1 MITYEQFKEKNDKSK
16 EILKNNPF
24 AKALKIES
32 VDLAKE
38 KCVIQGKVYKI
49 QNIVD
54 CILSNGG
61 CVTNPSALAQWKG
74 FNINGTKEKVK
85 VKYTA
90 KTIENILNKNFSSYV
105 NYGLVAD
112 DVVVVALNEHSLLGL
127 FDLSTCVFKN
137 LIDFNKKD
145 FYTLIKVI
153 GYKVLVALPKGN
165 LMVYTVKDVDTIY
178 LNKVYLHGTSD
189 LENCN
194 VLERISDR
202 YALIT
207 YEKYIAIYDIDKDK
221 IYENTNIRYN
231 KILHR
236 PSEAI
241 SSRGGFCL
249 KLDKIKIKENVNN
262 VEIKL
267 HSTGLISDYS
277 YYIANPMKKNYF
289 VVFRLYE
296 DDRPLEITIIN
307 DKGIKVD
314 PYYAFDLNE
323 KYEIKKR
330 K

>member
-1 MITYEQFKEKNDKSK
+1 MMKM
-16 EILKNNPF
+16 L
-24 AKALKIES
+24 
-32 VDLAKE
+32 
-38 KCVIQGKVYKI
+38 
-49 QNIVD
+49 
-54 CILSNGG
+54 
-61 CVTNPSALAQWKG
+61 
-74 FNINGTKEKVK
+74 
-85 VKYTA
+85 
-90 KTIENILNKNFSSYV
+90 ENILNKNFSSYV
-105 NYGLVAD
+105 NYGLVTD
-112 DVVVVALNEHSLLGL
+112 NVVVVALNEHSLLGL

-137 LIDFNKKD
+137 LIEFNKKD

-165 LMVYTVKDVDTIY
+165 LMVYTVKDVNTIY

-207 YEKYIAIYDIDKDK
+207 YEKYVAIYDIDKDK

-267 HSTGLISDYS
+267 HSTGLVSEYS